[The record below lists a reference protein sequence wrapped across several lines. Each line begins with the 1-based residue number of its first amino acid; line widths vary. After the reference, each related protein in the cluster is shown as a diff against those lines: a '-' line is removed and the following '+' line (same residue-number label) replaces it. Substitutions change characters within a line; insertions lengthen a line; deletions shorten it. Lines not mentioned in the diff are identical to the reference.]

1 VERVNLIGAGKV
13 GQTLARLIAASTGY
27 QLGNVY
33 SRSVSSAE
41 EAVKAAGQG
50 TAKSALTD
58 MAPADLWLICV
69 PDDQI
74 TATAQALSQAQVPP
88 SVALHCSGF
97 LDASALV
104 PLTELGWQTASCH
117 PVLSFADPAIA
128 AGQIAGT
135 YCAVEGSAAHCAT
148 ALITALHGHPFPVN
162 AAQKALYHAAAVFSN
177 NFTTVL
183 QAIAQEAWAA
193 ADVPPDVA
201 KALGQKLLDGT
212 AASVARLGPSAALTG
227 PAARGDDAVLTR
239 QGAAVGDWHPEAGSL
254 YQTFSTLARR
264 LKDTGSTL
272 P

>member
-1 VERVNLIGAGKV
+1 MERVNLIGAGKV
-13 GQTLARLIAASTGY
+13 GQTLARLIAHSPTY
-27 QLGNVY
+27 QLGEVF
-33 SRSVSSAE
+33 SRSAASAQA
-41 EAVKAAGQG
+41 AVEAAGQG
-50 TAKSALTD
+50 TQVAALKD
-58 MAPADLWLICV
+58 MTPASIWLICV

-74 TATAQALSQAQVPP
+74 ASAAQSMAKTHLPP

-97 LDASALV
+97 LDASALA
-104 PLTELGWQTASCH
+104 PLTDLGWQTASCH

-128 AGQIAGT
+128 ASQFAGT
-135 YCAVEGSAAHCAT
+135 YCAIEGSASETAT
-148 ALITALHGHPFPVN
+148 SLITALHGHPFSVN
-162 AAQKALYHAAAVFSN
+162 PSQKALYHAAAVFSN
-177 NFTTVL
+177 NFATVL

-193 ADVPPDVA
+193 ADVPADVA

-212 AASVARLGPSAALTG
+212 AASVARLGPAAALTG

-239 QGAAVGDWHPEAGSL
+239 QGAAVADWHPEAGNL

>member
-1 VERVNLIGAGKV
+1 VNLIGAGKV
-13 GQTLARLIAASTGY
+13 GQTLVRLIAASTGY
-27 QLGNVY
+27 QLGDVY
-33 SRSVSSAE
+33 SRSVSSAQ

-50 TAKSALTD
+50 TAQAALSD

-74 TATAQALSQAQVPP
+74 IATAQALTQAQLPP

-97 LDASALV
+97 LDASVLA
-104 PLTELGWQTASCH
+104 PLAGQGWKTASCH

-128 AGQIAGT
+128 ASQFAGT
-135 YCAVEGSAAHCAT
+135 YCAVEGSASKTAT

-177 NFTTVL
+177 NFATVL

-201 KALGQKLLDGT
+201 QALGQKLLDGT
-212 AASVARLGPSAALTG
+212 AASVARLGPAAALTG
-227 PAARGDDAVLTR
+227 PAARGDDTVLAR
-239 QGAAVGDWHPEAGSL
+239 QGAAVAEWHPEAGTL
-254 YQTFSTLARR
+254 YETFSTLARR